1 MIIQPDYKQINV
13 LIDDL
18 INFKISNYHKLRNFV
33 YYGVNRYENV
43 SALSAFISRGV
54 LREKTLLKKVISSAN
69 KNEKF
74 IQEIF
79 WRIYWQGWLE
89 SHKNI
94 WKDYKQNIKHI
105 ENNKLSSLINYQDAI
120 NGNTSIKPFNE
131 WVKILKE
138 YGYLHNHERMWFASI
153 WIHYLQMP
161 WELGQKFF
169 YENLLDG
176 DVASNLLSWRW
187 VAGLQTLGK
196 KYIATE
202 ENINKYTNNRYLG
215 FKLPKVRNILLK
227 NEDRILNSISASKFK
242 EPYKNCAFVIMD
254 NNLTI
259 DLFKKLKSEIKVLIL
274 LKFNLKQIKKSQTVI
289 NFQKEIYKEFVKKQ
303 VHEQMKYFEFILPD
317 ENLKFIYFL
326 KKK

>member
-33 YYGVNRYENV
+33 YYGVNRYKNV

-89 SHKNI
+89 SHKKI

-153 WIHYLQMP
+153 WIHYLQIP

-169 YENLLDG
+169 TKICWM
-176 DVASNLLSWRW
+176 V
-187 VAGLQTLGK
+187 
-196 KYIATE
+196 
-202 ENINKYTNNRYLG
+202 
-215 FKLPKVRNILLK
+215 
-227 NEDRILNSISASKFK
+227 
-242 EPYKNCAFVIMD
+242 M
-254 NNLTI
+254 
-259 DLFKKLKSEIKVLIL
+259 
-274 LKFNLKQIKKSQTVI
+274 
-289 NFQKEIYKEFVKKQ
+289 
-303 VHEQMKYFEFILPD
+303 
-317 ENLKFIYFL
+317 
-326 KKK
+326 

>member
-33 YYGVNRYENV
+33 YYGVNRYKNV

-105 ENNKLSSLINYQDAI
+105 ENNKISSLINYQDAI

-153 WIHYLQMP
+153 WIHYLQIP

-196 KYIATE
+196 
-202 ENINKYTNNRYLG
+202 NI
-215 FKLPKVRNILLK
+215 
-227 NEDRILNSISASKFK
+227 
-242 EPYKNCAFVIMD
+242 
-254 NNLTI
+254 
-259 DLFKKLKSEIKVLIL
+259 
-274 LKFNLKQIKKSQTVI
+274 
-289 NFQKEIYKEFVKKQ
+289 
-303 VHEQMKYFEFILPD
+303 
-317 ENLKFIYFL
+317 
-326 KKK
+326 